1 MKLIAHFKRIQKNV
15 LLKLKSTVWCERVN
29 AVMKFQ
35 LLYLI
40 GKFHDNFAA
49 SSSRKTFGLHSTGHM
64 SDIILKS
71 SLQRESGQE

>member
-1 MKLIAHFKRIQKNV
+1 MHIL
-15 LLKLKSTVWCERVN
+15 CERVN

-64 SDIILKS
+64 SDNILKS
-71 SLQRESGQE
+71 SLQRESGQEWFEKEMIKYFFYPIKFV